1 MRWPPPALHIDQFI
15 ATGRRDSMAAVRGV
29 AEIVLAVH
37 DIERAT
43 AFYRDVLGLRLMA
56 APEGVK
62 PVFLAAGADEAPIPQ
77 MVVLVPL
84 TPGTPA
90 FAPPRTLHHLALELS
105 AEDFDAEATR
115 LTALG
120 YTLRTG
126 RHPVVPSRT
135 MYLDDPEGN
144 EVELICA
151 AQA

>member
-1 MRWPPPALHIDQFI
+1 MSSI
-15 ATGRRDSMAAVRGV
+15 RGV

-37 DIERAT
+37 NLEPALT
-43 AFYRDVLGLRLMA
+43 FYRDVLGLRHMA
-56 APEGVK
+56 APSGVA

-84 TPGTPA
+84 PPDTPPFTG
-90 FAPPRTLHHLALELS
+90 PRTLHHLALEL
-105 AEDFDAEATR
+105 APEQFDAEAER

-126 RHPVVPSRT
+126 RHPVLPSRT

-151 AQA
+151 APA